1 MKKPAI
7 IVVNVAKKE
16 KKSTVSRSK
25 ILFRITGFP
34 VNWIPDKRFRTVFDT
49 ELFSLKPSEL
59 QNTLSNFLLKKIEIK
74 L

>member
-7 IVVNVAKKE
+7 IVGNVAKKE

-34 VNWIPDKRFRTVFDT
+34 VNWIPDKRFRTVL
-49 ELFSLKPSEL
+49 EKCHLHKRIVENVNVWMVS
-59 QNTLSNFLLKKIEIK
+59 
-74 L
+74 